1 LIFLGNFP
9 DDFCKNLPKFPKRLG
24 KKVGATLHIKT
35 EKIKKTTFCCP
46 ELFLICYNQFNFTIR
61 IKGTIMFGIFD
72 SKSNVAEAKIF
83 FGSTEATKT
92 LKTERKSPYDGTIVS
107 TAPLC
112 DADDTTKALHIAKDA
127 SKTAAASP
135 LSQRILWLEDVARRL
150 MEEREN
156 FAMML
161 SKEVAKP
168 IAFSRIE
175 VERCAETIK
184 LTALELANLHGET
197 IPTDIMPS
205 GKKTMAYFK
214 REPVG
219 VVACITPFN
228 FPLNLVAHKIA
239 PALGAGNTVVLKPTP
254 EAPMTAYMLA
264 KLFVESK
271 YAVKDALSVVYGD
284 AEVGSTLVKSPI
296 PRVISFT
303 GSVPVGK
310 IIMSQAGIKKV
321 SLELG
326 GNAATY
332 IDKSADLELAAARC
346 AYGAFYNSGQ
356 VCISLQ
362 RIYVHEEVYK
372 AFAQLLAKETKKLKV
387 GSPYEEDTFM
397 GPLIDEE
404 SRHRAKSWVASA
416 KNEGAKVV
424 AGGEEV
430 EGIFPPTVMADVTDE
445 MKIICEEVFA
455 PIVSLVAVPDYEI
468 AIKKM
473 NDSPYGLQFSI
484 FTNDLKMTQCF
495 IDDAAC
501 GGVVINDIPTLRFDV
516 QPYGGSKLS
525 GVGREGPRW
534 ALEEFTEIKS
544 VVIC

>member
-1 LIFLGNFP
+1 
-9 DDFCKNLPKFPKRLG
+9 
-24 KKVGATLHIKT
+24 
-35 EKIKKTTFCCP
+35 
-46 ELFLICYNQFNFTIR
+46 
-61 IKGTIMFGIFD
+61 MFD
-72 SKSNVAEAKIF
+72 EEDVEAKIF
-83 FGSTEATKT
+83 FGSTEETKEE
-92 LKTERKSPYDGTIVS
+92 KSERCSPYDGIVVS
-107 TAPLC
+107 IAQVC
-112 DADDTTKALHIAKDA
+112 DAEDTTRALKIAKEA
-127 SKTAAASP
+127 AKETARTP
-135 LSQRILWLEDVARRL
+135 LFQRILWLEDVAKKLEEEKEVFAL
-150 MEEREN
+150 M
-156 FAMML
+156 L
-161 SKEVAKP
+161 TKEVAKP

-175 VERCAETIK
+175 VERCIETIRV
-184 LTALELANLHGET
+184 TVLELANLHGET

-205 GKKTMAYFK
+205 GKRTLAYFR

-239 PALGAGNTVVLKPTP
+239 PALGAGNAVVLKPTP
-254 EAPMTAYMLA
+254 EAPMTAYMFA
-264 KLFVESK
+264 KLFVTSE

-284 AEVGSTLVKSPI
+284 AEVGSTLVKSDI

-303 GSVPVGK
+303 GSVPVGN

-332 IDKSADLELAAARC
+332 IDESADLEVAAARC
-346 AYGAFYNSGQ
+346 AFGAFYNSGQ

-362 RIYVHEEVYK
+362 RIYVNAEVYGE
-372 AFAQLLAKETKKLKV
+372 FATLIAKETAKLKV
-387 GSPYEEDTFM
+387 GSPYEDDTFM
-397 GPLIDEE
+397 GPLIDSE
-404 SRHRAKSWVASA
+404 SKERALNWIASA
-416 KNEGAKVV
+416 KEEGARVIV
-424 AGGEEV
+424 GGEETE
-430 EGIFPPTVMADVTDE
+430 EGLFPPTVMADVTDD

-455 PIVSLVAVPDYEI
+455 PIVSLVSVPDYET
-468 AIKKM
+468 AVEKM

-484 FTNDLKMTQCF
+484 FSNDLKMTQAF
-495 IDDAAC
+495 IEDAQC

-525 GVGREGPRW
+525 GVGREGPKW